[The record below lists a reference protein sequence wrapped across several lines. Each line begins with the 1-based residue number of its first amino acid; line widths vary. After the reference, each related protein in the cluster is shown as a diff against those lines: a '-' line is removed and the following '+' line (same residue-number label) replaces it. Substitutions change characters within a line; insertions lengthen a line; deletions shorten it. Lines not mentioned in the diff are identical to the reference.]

1 MQDLQQAN
9 IAFKSRFFSLEM
21 KLAGVLPDLLR
32 LEELNSTDGKMR
44 LGT

>member
-1 MQDLQQAN
+1 
-9 IAFKSRFFSLEM
+9 M

-44 LGT
+44 LGTWGRPVDQAKSHALNP